1 MNRQR
6 MNNSNKKYKELKQK
20 QKARISDLMYRE
32 TDRFLQEKKRPPDDN
47 EVVQIAER
55 VYCRIQGLGFWIPY
69 GEVLNEYQKKCPHI
83 LQRLQESDLPQHL
96 LPKTKNEPSADP
108 MSTSKEKQRKT
119 KGHRQKKPKEIPF
132 PEQDDTF
139 FFIAGYTSG
148 GAPYGVTWE
157 EMGLEPWEE
166 IE

>member
-32 TDRFLQEKKRPPDDN
+32 TDRFLQEKKQPPDDN

-69 GEVLNEYQKKCPHI
+69 GEVLNEYHSQNEK
-83 LQRLQESDLPQHL
+83 RLI
-96 LPKTKNEPSADP
+96 
-108 MSTSKEKQRKT
+108 R
-119 KGHRQKKPKEIPF
+119 
-132 PEQDDTF
+132 
-139 FFIAGYTSG
+139 
-148 GAPYGVTWE
+148 
-157 EMGLEPWEE
+157 
-166 IE
+166 

>member
-6 MNNSNKKYKELKQK
+6 MNNPNKKYKELKQK

-32 TDRFLQEKKRPPDDN
+32 TDRLLQEKKRPPDDN

-55 VYCRIQGLGFWIPY
+55 VYCRIQGLGFWISY
-69 GEVLNEYQKKCPHI
+69 GEVLNEYQKKSPHI

>member
-6 MNNSNKKYKELKQK
+6 MNNPNKKYKELKQK
-20 QKARISDLMYRE
+20 QKARISDLMYQE
-32 TDRFLQEKKRPPDDN
+32 TDRFLQEKKQPPDNN
-47 EVVQIAER
+47 EVVQIVER

-69 GEVLNEYQKKCPHI
+69 GEVLNEYQKKCSHI
-83 LQRLQESDLPQHL
+83 LQRLQESGLPQHL
-96 LPKTKNEPSADP
+96 LPKTKNEPSADS
-108 MSTSKEKQRKT
+108 MSTSKVKQRKA
-119 KGHRQKKPKEIPF
+119 KGHKRKKPKEVPL

>member
-6 MNNSNKKYKELKQK
+6 MNNPNKKYKELKQK

-83 LQRLQESDLPQHL
+83 LQRLQESGLPQHL
-96 LPKTKNEPSADP
+96 LPKTKKEPSADS
-108 MSTSKEKQRKT
+108 MTTSKTTQHKT
-119 KGHRQKKPKEIPF
+119 KGHRRQKPTETPLTEKE
-132 PEQDDTF
+132 DTLLYLAA
-139 FFIAGYTSG
+139 ITYVRTHYCGPRASMRSG
-148 GAPYGVTWE
+148 PC
-157 EMGLEPWEE
+157 
-166 IE
+166 

>member
-6 MNNSNKKYKELKQK
+6 MNNPNKKYKELKQK

-32 TDRFLQEKKRPPDDN
+32 TDRFLREKKQPPDND
-47 EVVQIAER
+47 EVAQIAEQ
-55 VYCRIQGLGFWIPY
+55 VYCRIQGLEFWIPY

-83 LQRLQESDLPQHL
+83 LRRLQESGLPQHL
-96 LPKTKNEPSADP
+96 LPKTKNEPSADS
-108 MSTSKEKQRKT
+108 MGTSKMKQYNT
-119 KGHRQKKPKEIPF
+119 KGHRRQKPKEVPL

-157 EMGLEPWEE
+157 EMGLESWEE

>member
-6 MNNSNKKYKELKQK
+6 MNNPNKKYKELKQK

-32 TDRFLQEKKRPPDDN
+32 TDRFLQEKKQPPDNN

-83 LQRLQESDLPQHL
+83 LQRLQESGLPQHL
-96 LPKTKNEPSADP
+96 LPKTKNAHPL
-108 MSTSKEKQRKT
+108 TQ
-119 KGHRQKKPKEIPF
+119 
-132 PEQDDTF
+132 
-139 FFIAGYTSG
+139 
-148 GAPYGVTWE
+148 
-157 EMGLEPWEE
+157 
-166 IE
+166 

>member
-6 MNNSNKKYKELKQK
+6 MNNPNKKYKELKQK

-55 VYCRIQGLGFWIPY
+55 VYCRIQGLGFWISY

-83 LQRLQESDLPQHL
+83 LQ
-96 LPKTKNEPSADP
+96 
-108 MSTSKEKQRKT
+108 
-119 KGHRQKKPKEIPF
+119 
-132 PEQDDTF
+132 
-139 FFIAGYTSG
+139 
-148 GAPYGVTWE
+148 
-157 EMGLEPWEE
+157 
-166 IE
+166 

>member
-6 MNNSNKKYKELKQK
+6 MNNPNKKYKELKQK

-69 GEVLNEYQKKCPHI
+69 GEVLNEYQKNVHI
-83 LQRLQESDLPQHL
+83 FSSDYKNPVCHSTCFPKRKKNHL
-96 LPKTKNEPSADP
+96 LT
-108 MSTSKEKQRKT
+108 Q
-119 KGHRQKKPKEIPF
+119 
-132 PEQDDTF
+132 
-139 FFIAGYTSG
+139 
-148 GAPYGVTWE
+148 
-157 EMGLEPWEE
+157 
-166 IE
+166 

>member
-6 MNNSNKKYKELKQK
+6 INNPNKKYKELKQK

-32 TDRFLQEKKRPPDDN
+32 TDRFLQEKKQPPDND

-55 VYCRIQGLGFWIPY
+55 VYCRIQGFGFRIPY

-83 LQRLQESDLPQHL
+83 LQRFQESGLPQHL
-96 LPKTKNEPSADP
+96 LPKTKNESSTDS
-108 MSTSKEKQRKT
+108 MSISKLKQRKT
-119 KGHRQKKPKEIPF
+119 KGHRRQKLKEIPL

-139 FFIAGYTSG
+139 FFIAGYTSD
-148 GAPYGVTWE
+148 GAPYGVTWDE
-157 EMGLEPWEE
+157 IGLEPWEE

>member
-1 MNRQR
+1 M
-6 MNNSNKKYKELKQK
+6 
-20 QKARISDLMYRE
+20 
-32 TDRFLQEKKRPPDDN
+32 
-47 EVVQIAER
+47 R
-55 VYCRIQGLGFWIPY
+55 VYCRNQGIGCWIPD
-69 GEVLNEYQKKCPHI
+69 GEVLNEYQKKCPRI
-83 LQRLQESDLPQHL
+83 RPRLKESGWPQHL
-96 LPKTKNEPSADP
+96 LPKTKKEPSADS
-108 MSTSKEKQRKT
+108 MSTSKAKQRKT
-119 KGHRQKKPKEIPF
+119 KGHRRQKPKEIPL

>member
-20 QKARISDLMYRE
+20 QKARISDLMSRE
-32 TDRFLQEKKRPPDDN
+32 TDRFLQEKKQPPDDN

-83 LQRLQESDLPQHL
+83 LQRLQESGLPQHL
-96 LPKTKNEPSADP
+96 LPKTKNASSADS
-108 MSTSKEKQRKT
+108 MSTSKVKQRKA
-119 KGHRQKKPKEIPF
+119 KGHRRKKPKEVPL

-139 FFIAGYTSG
+139 FFIVGYTSG

-157 EMGLEPWEE
+157 EMGLEPREE